1 MRITLCLSARCTL
14 TYAPFG
20 SPTSSLQGSP
30 HYRLRPA
37 ATLRSLTGL
46 PLYWDVSSPERRTA
60 QWRARPAERRA
71 DGRLRSQPSQAR
83 AAAPGGEQ
91 RDCPPPNPIRGSPLH
106 PNPFPFRLP
115 FPPFQAAPVHDG
127 GLRRRALRAKGGDNG
142 LGNRPPCLGKDSPP
156 LGSYSRRCAHCS
168 KRQSPP
174 MQMPLLCPMLHASL
188 LHSLPLF
195 QQRLLPSLPHFFPGL
210 SRAGPCVSF
219 SEYKQV

>member
-91 RDCPPPNPIRGSPLH
+91 RDCPPPNPTRGSPPPPKSLSL
-106 PNPFPFRLP
+106 PFT
-115 FPPFQAAPVHDG
+115 FPPFSSGP
-127 GLRRRALRAKGGDNG
+127 RA
-142 LGNRPPCLGKDSPP
+142 
-156 LGSYSRRCAHCS
+156 
-168 KRQSPP
+168 
-174 MQMPLLCPMLHASL
+174 
-188 LHSLPLF
+188 
-195 QQRLLPSLPHFFPGL
+195 
-210 SRAGPCVSF
+210 
-219 SEYKQV
+219 

>member
-1 MRITLCLSARCTL
+1 MGMPPLVHFLNFI

-71 DGRLRSQPSQAR
+71 DGRLRLQPSQAR

-91 RDCPPPNPIRGSPLH
+91 RDCPPPNPTRGSPPPPKSLSL
-106 PNPFPFRLP
+106 PFT
-115 FPPFQAAPVHDG
+115 FPPFSSGP
-127 GLRRRALRAKGGDNG
+127 RA
-142 LGNRPPCLGKDSPP
+142 
-156 LGSYSRRCAHCS
+156 
-168 KRQSPP
+168 
-174 MQMPLLCPMLHASL
+174 
-188 LHSLPLF
+188 
-195 QQRLLPSLPHFFPGL
+195 
-210 SRAGPCVSF
+210 
-219 SEYKQV
+219 